1 MNKSVFEVNDENT
14 FNLFTIM
21 LMVDT
26 ISVKVI
32 SVTSARERGK
42 SNVIGPTV
50 VGAVC
55 YGYSNIIVTA
65 PRITMFVVH

>member
-1 MNKSVFEVNDENT
+1 
-14 FNLFTIM
+14 M

-42 SNVIGPTV
+42 SSAMGPAV

-65 PRITMFVVH
+65 PRIGMFAVY